1 MASSSGANF
10 VHLHLHTDYSLLD
23 GACEIGELTAEAARR
38 GMPAVAV
45 TDHGNLFAAA
55 NFYTKAI
62 THGVKPIIGCEVYV
76 APDNHKNRGAEA
88 ERSNHLVLLCEN
100 DEGYRNLIQL
110 VSTGFLDG
118 FYYKPRV
125 DHELLAKHSK
135 GLIALSACLR
145 GEVADALMS
154 EKYEQ
159 ARTNAYRLRDI
170 FGKGNFFLEVQDQG
184 LEIETRINRDL
195 VSLSR
200 ETGIPLVAT
209 NDCHY
214 LTRADSHAQEVLM
227 CIQTGKT
234 MSDGARMKF
243 ATDQF
248 YFKTAEE
255 MAQVFREIPE
265 AVSRTVA
272 IADRCNVKIQRVS
285 NPFPEFKVPDGH
297 TTDSYFE
304 KVARQGFAQRAVQLE
319 RLAGEGKLRHSLSA
333 YETRLASEIQM
344 IQKMRFAGYF
354 LIVWDFIRYA
364 RAQEV
369 PVGPGRGSAAGSLV
383 SYALQITDVDP
394 LQYDLLFE
402 RFLNPERV
410 SMPDIDIDFC
420 MRRRG
425 EVIDY
430 VRQTYGE
437 KNVAQIITF
446 GTMAAKAVLK
456 DAGRAL
462 DMPYGEVDKI
472 AKMVPPTLN
481 IELEDALKQ
490 MPQLESLRKTDE
502 RVREL
507 VEVAL
512 RLEGLARHASTHA
525 AGVVISPQPLTEIV
539 PLYKSTKDEIATQ
552 YDMNALE
559 RIGLLKMDFLG
570 LTTLTV
576 LDDAVRLIKENRGA
590 AIDLPNLALDD
601 AETYALFT
609 RGDAT
614 GIFQFESHGMRDIL
628 RKYQPTR
635 LEDLTALNAL
645 YRPGPIQGGM
655 IPDFIARKH
664 GEKKV
669 TYDLPELEE
678 ILSETWGVILYQEQV
693 MQIANRLAGF
703 SLGDADLLRRAMGK
717 KKPEEMAAQ
726 REKFLNGCRARKV
739 PEKKATKIFDL
750 MAEFAGYGFNKSH
763 SCAYA
768 LLAYHTAWLKV
779 HYPVE
784 FMAAMLT
791 SETGNT
797 EKVVKFIN
805 EARSMGI
812 TVLPPDVNSSDLNFT
827 PVGDSI
833 RFGLAA
839 IKNVGE
845 NTVRGI
851 LAARTSLG
859 RFTNFFEFC
868 ESVDS
873 RLINKRVLESLVRA
887 GALDGLGAHRGQM
900 IAVIDR
906 AIERAQKL
914 QRAKESGQ
922 HGLFGT
928 GTAPAAAPPEELPDV
943 PEWPEHEV
951 LAAEYSTLGFYISGH
966 PLDKYAGRLQ
976 DLKAVELSTLEGRRN
991 NDEIVVAGIIVQA
1004 RPMRSRR
1011 GARWAILTLQDRM
1024 GVCDAL
1030 VFPEAFQKL
1039 EGMLKAAT
1047 PLLVK
1052 GRVAVEDVGTR
1063 VIVADARLLDQ
1074 VKSPS
1079 GDAANGAGA
1088 RMNGS
1093 PSLLRVRVSRS
1104 AMDTGVIDQ
1113 LHELFASRP
1122 GRCRIAFELIQD
1134 DGSEA
1139 TIDAGSAVRADGDLL
1154 ERVRQICGSDS
1165 VAVVS

>member
-1 MASSSGANF
+1 MAASNF

-55 NFYTKAI
+55 NFYHQAN

-76 APDNHKNRGAEA
+76 APDNHKNRGADA

-100 DEGYRNLIQL
+100 EEGYRNLIQL
-110 VSTGFLDG
+110 VSTGFLEG

-125 DHELLAKHSK
+125 DHELLARHNR

-145 GEVADALMS
+145 GEVADALLS

-159 ARTNAYRLRDI
+159 AKTNAYRLRDI
-170 FGKGNFFLEVQDQG
+170 FGKGNFFLEIQDQG
-184 LEIETRINRDL
+184 IEVEGRINRDL
-195 VSLSR
+195 VKLSR
-200 ETGIPLVAT
+200 ESGIPLVAT

-214 LTRADSHAQEVLM
+214 LTQSDAHAQEVLM

-234 MSDGARMKF
+234 MSDSQRMKF

-255 MAQVFREIPE
+255 MAQVFREVPD
-265 AVSRTVA
+265 AVARTVA
-272 IADRCNVKIQRVS
+272 IADRCNVKIQPVK
-285 NPFPEFKVPDGH
+285 NPFPEFKVPEGF
-297 TTDSYFE
+297 TADSYFE
-304 KVARQGFAQRAVQLE
+304 KVAREGFAARMPQLE
-319 RLAGEGKLRHSLSA
+319 RLAKENRLRHPVA
-333 YETRLASEIQM
+333 EYEQRLASEIRM
-344 IQKMRFAGYF
+344 IQQMRFAGYF
-354 LIVWDFIRYA
+354 LIVWDFIHYA
-364 RAQEV
+364 RAQGV

-402 RFLNPERV
+402 RFLNPERI

-425 EVIDY
+425 DVIDY
-430 VRQTYGE
+430 VRHTYGE

-462 DMPYGEVDKI
+462 DMPYGEADKI
-472 AKMVPPTLN
+472 AKLIPNQLN
-481 IELEDALKQ
+481 IELKDALKQ
-490 MPQLESLRKTDE
+490 SPQLESLRQSDE
-502 RVREL
+502 RVKEL

-539 PLYKSTKDEIATQ
+539 PLYKSNKDEITTQ

-576 LDDAVRLIKENRGA
+576 LDDTLHMIKQNRGVD
-590 AIDLPNLALDD
+590 IDLPALPLDD
-601 AETYALFT
+601 PATYAMFA
-609 RGDAT
+609 RADVT

-628 RKYQPTR
+628 RRYQPTR

-655 IPDFIARKH
+655 IDDFIARKH
-664 GEKKV
+664 GKKKV
-669 TYDLPELEE
+669 TYDLPELAE
-678 ILSETWGVILYQEQV
+678 ILSETWGVIVFQEQV
-693 MQIANRLAGF
+693 MKIANRLAGF

-717 KKPEEMAAQ
+717 KKPEVMAAQ
-726 REKFLNGCRARKV
+726 REKFLTGCHANKI
-739 PEKKATKIFDL
+739 PAKKAERIFDL
-750 MAEFAGYGFNKSH
+750 MEEFALYGFPKAH

-768 LLAYHTAWLKV
+768 LLAYQTAWLKT

-797 EKVVKFIN
+797 EKVVKYIN

-845 NTVRGI
+845 NTVKGI
-851 LAARTSLG
+851 LAARETLG
-859 RFTNFFEFC
+859 KFTDFFEFC

-873 RLINKRVLESLVRA
+873 RLMNKRVLESLVRA
-887 GALDGLGAHRGQM
+887 GALDGLGAHRAQM
-900 IAVIDR
+900 MAVIDR
-906 AIERAQKL
+906 ALERAQKL
-914 QRAKESGQ
+914 QRARESGQ
-922 HGLFGT
+922 HGLFG
-928 GTAPAAAPPEELPDV
+928 GGHATAVAPPPEVLPEVD
-943 PEWPEHEV
+943 EWPEHEL
-951 LAAEYSTLGFYISGH
+951 LAAEYSTLGFFISGH
-966 PLDKYAGRLQ
+966 PLDKYSGRLR
-976 DLKAVELSTLEGRRN
+976 DLKVVDLATLEGRRN
-991 NDEIVVAGIIVQA
+991 GEEIVVAGIIVQA
-1004 RPMRSRR
+1004 RPMRTRR
-1011 GARWAILTLQDRM
+1011 GGRWTILVLQDRT
-1024 GVCDAL
+1024 GIIEAL

-1039 EGMLKAAT
+1039 EPILKAAT

-1052 GRVAVEDVGTR
+1052 GRVTVEDVGTR
-1063 VIVADARLLDQ
+1063 VAVSDARLLDQ
-1074 VKSPS
+1074 ATAKV
-1079 GDAANGAGA
+1079 GNGT
-1088 RMNGS
+1088 
-1093 PSLLRVRVSRS
+1093 PSLLRVRVALTDLNDGALDR
-1104 AMDTGVIDQ
+1104 
-1113 LHELFASRP
+1113 LHELFSSRP
-1122 GRCRIAFELIQD
+1122 GRCRVAFDLIKP
-1134 DGSEA
+1134 DGMEA
-1139 TIDAGSAVRADGDLL
+1139 TLEASSAVRADNELV
-1154 ERVRQICGSDS
+1154 ERVREICGADS
-1165 VAVVS
+1165 VEVVQ